1 MDSDPANIVSSQ
13 LDFSGMQTSANFN
26 SELRNSVPNTAST
39 TNSSGRPIKGRDE
52 CRACGFD
59 LASAPTSEFLP
70 DRGMMRREKLAP
82 GAMRQSIGM
91 INRRDNTS
99 R

>member
-39 TNSSGRPIKGRDE
+39 TNSAGRPIKGHNE
-52 CRACGFD
+52 CIADGFD

-70 DRGMMRREKLAP
+70 DQGMMRIEKIAP
-82 GAMRQSIGM
+82 GAIAQSRGM
-91 INRRDNTS
+91 FS
-99 R
+99 